1 MLEES
6 EEDVSSVPKQSEQ
19 SERDLSNVLSRI
31 RSERISV
38 VSLLSTSNQLVSK
51 PAILT
56 VVVSSMCL
64 LLSR

>member
-19 SERDLSNVLSRI
+19 SERDLSNVLSRL

-38 VSLLSTSNQLVSK
+38 VSLLSTSIQLVSK
-51 PAILT
+51 SAFLAI
-56 VVVSSMCL
+56 VVSSMCL
-64 LLSR
+64 LMSR

>member
-38 VSLLSTSNQLVSK
+38 VSLLSTSIQLVSK
-51 PAILT
+51 PAFLAI
-56 VVVSSMCL
+56 VVSSMCL
-64 LLSR
+64 LMSR

>member
-38 VSLLSTSNQLVSK
+38 VSLLSTSIQLVSK
-51 PAILT
+51 SAFLAI
-56 VVVSSMCL
+56 VVSSMCL
-64 LLSR
+64 LMSR